1 MKYKQNERLMF
12 LLSAFQDRDAP
23 VSLLSCS
30 PKAIT
35 GRAEAK
41 KMYIVGAK
49 ILRNAKKHQVD

>member
-1 MKYKQNERLMF
+1 LANIF
-12 LLSAFQDRDAP
+12 LYTYIWYDRQDEDREEDEKP

-41 KMYIVGAK
+41 KI
-49 ILRNAKKHQVD
+49 